1 MRSAYKEIHMKTPSE
16 PAPLKPGDEA
26 PPGTLGAGEGICD
39 RCSGKGKLA
48 DGAECP
54 ECDGTG
60 RVMRGIGGG

>member
-1 MRSAYKEIHMKTPSE
+1 MSTPTGPE
-16 PAPLKPGDEA
+16 QEREQPLKPGDEA
-26 PPGTLGAGEGICD
+26 KPGTLGAAEGICD
-39 RCSGKGKLA
+39 RCGGKGTLA